1 MAYTF
6 TYTVGTVEYWLQSEP
21 QLQKHL
27 VDVTLP
33 PGNPGTFV
41 VQLAVVVR
49 DALGAS
55 VRCSTGLEPG
65 VLVQVL
71 SSLSV
76 VDDPVTYAGSLVDSL
91 LYNNLNESKAGVVLA
106 NLGLLSQFL
115 STSTDPCSAVAC
127 GSFGAC
133 FLGVCT
139 CNSGSGYTGPVCSV
153 APVPVH
159 GLLGLW
165 VAVGS
170 CSVSCGGGW

>member
-1 MAYTF
+1 MTTKGIGA
-6 TYTVGTVEYWLQSEP
+6 
-21 QLQKHL
+21 
-27 VDVTLP
+27 
-33 PGNPGTFV
+33 
-41 VQLAVVVR
+41 QLAVVVR

-65 VLVQVL
+65 VLVQVV
-71 SSLSV
+71 SSPAV
-76 VDDPVTYAGSLVDSL
+76 VGDPVTYAGSLVDTL

-115 STSTDPCSAVAC
+115 LTSTDPCSAVAC
-127 GSFGAC
+127 GSFGVC

-139 CNSGSGYTGPVCSV
+139 CNSGSGYTGPVCSI

-159 GLLGLW
+159 GLLGPW

-170 CSVSCGGGW
+170 CSVSCGGGWQQYTRACTPPLFGGEPSLCWELVEERAVWH